1 MLTIYDGGSS
11 KDEVLSFWSTLY
23 YTSSGNQIF
32 IMITNDGDG
41 SGINFSASYK
51 SYCIIDLLP
60 LHCIITMLTLS
71 GLDIYFLPG
80 VECFGR
86 GGRGWCVFGGSW
98 LVDSRCVGGWR

>member
-51 SYCIIDLLP
+51 
-60 LHCIITMLTLS
+60 
-71 GLDIYFLPG
+71 
-80 VECFGR
+80 FGNR
-86 GGRGWCVFGGSW
+86 HE
-98 LVDSRCVGGWR
+98 LYTYILI